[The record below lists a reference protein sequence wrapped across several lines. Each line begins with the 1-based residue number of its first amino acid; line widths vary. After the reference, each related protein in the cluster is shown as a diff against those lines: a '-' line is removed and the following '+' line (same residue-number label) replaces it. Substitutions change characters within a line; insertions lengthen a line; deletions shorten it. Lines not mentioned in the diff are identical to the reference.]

1 MPAYSVE
8 PLSPFLLSIRCN
20 STQPL
25 RPARRHGRGGFL
37 SLALHQSCVWVLPSF
52 SQPSCLGQGRPVLT
66 QAQGLPGWKAP
77 GLQKPPPCGQG
88 PGSKACHEWGALPAL
103 MRPFLGPAGDLDK
116 EKRRLQNIF
125 ATGKD
130 SEEWKRKP
138 PPVRQED
145 SAPELDRFEECKPLR
160 GHLRQSGGC
169 GGAPS
174 SAARVR
180 NTDPRTAS
188 SPRERQPAA
197 PATCPRSLRAPYCPG
212 HGQPFSPI

>member
-8 PLSPFLLSIRCN
+8 PLAPFLLGVRGN

-25 RPARRHGRGGFL
+25 CPARRHGRHGFL
-37 SLALHQSCVWVLPSF
+37 SLAPHQSRVWVLPSF
-52 SQPSCLGQGRPVLT
+52 SQPSCLGQGRSVLT

-88 PGSKACHEWGALPAL
+88 PWSEACHEWGALPAL

-160 GHLRQSGGC
+160 GHLRWSGGR

-180 NTDPRTAS
+180 NTV
-188 SPRERQPAA
+188 
-197 PATCPRSLRAPYCPG
+197 
-212 HGQPFSPI
+212 